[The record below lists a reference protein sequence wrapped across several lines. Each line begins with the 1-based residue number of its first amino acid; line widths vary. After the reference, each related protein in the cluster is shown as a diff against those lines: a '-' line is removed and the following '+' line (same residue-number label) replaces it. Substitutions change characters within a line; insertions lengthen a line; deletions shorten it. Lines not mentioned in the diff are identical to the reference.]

1 MTKTKTAFTLIELIF
16 VIVILGILSVVAIPK
31 LMATRDDAHIAK
43 DIEHITG
50 IMQEISTYTISQNVT
65 ESDLSIMSPL
75 LDKFRSEGRVTLNTA
90 QKSATIKIGEQSD
103 CLTIKID
110 TNATAELLQTSF
122 VSSEDRLC
130 NTTQKFIKDKNYV
143 IVLRGRLIKY

>member
-1 MTKTKTAFTLIELIF
+1 MARTQKAFTLIELIF

-31 LMATRDDAHIAK
+31 LMATRDDAHVAK
-43 DIEHITG
+43 DIEYITG
-50 IMQEISTYTISQNVT
+50 IVQEISTYTMSQNGT
-65 ESDLSIMSPL
+65 ESDLSMMSPL
-75 LDKFRSEGRVTLNTA
+75 LEKFQNEGRATLNTA

-103 CLTIKID
+103 CMTIKID
-110 TNATAELLQTSF
+110 TNATAELLHTSF

-130 NTTQKFIKDKNYV
+130 NITQKFIKDKNYV